1 MNSSRLFWDGN
12 HRVEFNW
19 NKYIMSEENIIL
31 ATRGSPLALAQCELV
46 RVFLGKCFPGTDVS
60 VLKLTT
66 TGDQRRDWS
75 LEEQGGKGL
84 FTKELEVALLEG
96 KADIAVHSAKDL
108 PAVLEGGL
116 DVVGYLPRDSVH
128 DVFVRSDS
136 AGKPKTIASGS
147 PRRRAQACFRFP
159 DADWVGIRG
168 NVSTRLE
175 KVSKGFADAT
185 ILAAAGL
192 KRLGIESWPGLSF
205 DPLDLEEMVPAA
217 GQGAIA
223 MEIRSN
229 DRNRFRNIGDRETGL
244 AVRIEKLLL
253 KKLGLGCHSAV
264 GAHWSDG
271 EFLVY
276 HEKSGFKRYEVR
288 DEGKEKLEKAIDR
301 IVGDLKTV

>member
-1 MNSSRLFWDGN
+1 
-12 HRVEFNW
+12 
-19 NKYIMSEENIIL
+19 MSEESIVL
-31 ATRGSPLALAQCELV
+31 ATRGSPLALVQCELV
-46 RVFLGKCFPGTDVS
+46 RVFLGECFPGTDVS

-66 TGDQRRDWS
+66 TGDQRKDWS
-75 LEEQGGKGL
+75 LEEQGGDGL

-108 PAVLEGGL
+108 PAVLESGL

-128 DVFVRSDS
+128 DILVRSHS
-136 AGKPKTIASGS
+136 VRKPKIIASGS
-147 PRRRAQACFRFP
+147 PRRRAQARIRFP
-159 DADWVGIRG
+159 DAEWVDIRG

-175 KVSKGFADAT
+175 KISGGFADAT

-192 KRLGIESWPGLSF
+192 KRLGIDSWPGLSF
-205 DPLDLEEMVPAA
+205 NPLDLEEMVPAA

-229 DRNRFRNIGDRETGL
+229 DRTRFENIGDSETGL

-253 KKLGLGCHSAV
+253 KKLGVGCHSAV
-264 GAHWSDG
+264 GAHWIDG

-276 HEKSGFKRYEVR
+276 HEKSGFKRYEVK
-288 DEGKEKLEKAIDR
+288 DEGKEELEKAIDR
-301 IVGDLKTV
+301 IIGDLETV